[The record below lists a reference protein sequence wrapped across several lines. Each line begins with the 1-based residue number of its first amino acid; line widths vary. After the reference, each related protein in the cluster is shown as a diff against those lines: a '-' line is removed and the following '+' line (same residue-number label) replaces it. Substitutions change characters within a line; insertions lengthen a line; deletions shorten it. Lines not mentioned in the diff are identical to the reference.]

1 MKTDERTTTKFY
13 KRCQILDLNQRA
25 QRRVEPKKKKKSA
38 ANLLVMKHGKVGVR
52 PARRAGGR
60 PRDAGRTARVA
71 RA

>member
-25 QRRVEPKKKKKSA
+25 QRRVEPKKSA
-38 ANLLVMKHGKVGVR
+38 ADLLVMKHGKVGVR